1 MKLVKH
7 TLVSL
12 LAVCWLSLGSTA
24 YAQGAGKPAPS
35 GGRTSETLDKINE
48 YGAIYLAHR
57 ESSLPFSYMDNDG
70 KVLGYSWDLCMH
82 LTDAIKVRLNRP
94 DLAIVPVP
102 VTSSSRQLII
112 ESGVTDLECGST
124 TNTEQRQRYVAFSVS
139 TFVVGVKALVKKDS
153 GIRSIKDMR
162 GKTVVTT
169 AGTTS
174 DTYVKTAAA
183 KQGFT
188 VNFRVGREHAE
199 SIHQVLIGQA
209 DAMVLDDVLLQ
220 GLLLNTPEADAYKL
234 VVLEENFGT
243 EPYAIMMRRDDP
255 VFKKLVDDTL
265 VGLMK
270 SGELAQ
276 LYAKWFTSPIPP
288 KGGNLNLPMSEAL
301 KKLIV
306 NPNDKGV

>member
-1 MKLVKH
+1 MKFVKQI
-7 TLVSL
+7 LLSL
-12 LAVCWLSLGSTA
+12 LVFGGLSAGSAA
-24 YAQGAGKPAPS
+24 YAQATGKP
-35 GGRTSETLDKINE
+35 SETLAKISE
-48 YGAIYLAHR
+48 YGAIYLGHR
-57 ESSLPFSYMDNDG
+57 EASLPFSYLDSDG
-70 KVLGYSWDLCMH
+70 KVLGYSWDLCMR
-82 LTDAIKVRLNRP
+82 LTEAIKIKLNRP

-112 ESGVTDLECGST
+112 ESGVIDLECGST

-139 TFVVGVKALVKKDS
+139 HFVVGIKALVKKDS

-188 VNFRVGREHAE
+188 VNFRVGRDHAE
-199 SIHQVLIGQA
+199 SLHQVLIGQA
-209 DAMVLDDVLLQ
+209 DALVLDDILLQ

-234 VVLEENFGT
+234 VVLEDNFGS
-243 EPYAIMMRRDDP
+243 EPYGIIMRRDDP
-255 VFKKLVDDTL
+255 AFKKLVDDTMIR
-265 VGLMK
+265 LMK

-288 KGGNLNLPMSEAL
+288 KNSNLNLPMSEAL
-301 KKLIV
+301 KQLIA